1 MQILARLGEGD
12 LLKTKAFQSV
22 EDDDDEEEEEEDCN
36 CIFIFLL
43 VGLLYFYL

>member
-22 EDDDDEEEEEEDCN
+22 EDDDDDEEEDDCN